1 MDTKREKIL
10 IEGGL
15 ESACHKAG
23 KLFIQGE
30 FITCEKFRELFISS
44 VKLPDIDLI
53 NCPSMKYLETDFG
66 KDRRFTFLID
76 LFTGS
81 IYYYRCSFNVT
92 VPGGKH
98 SGSGCYVNDV
108 CVEKWKWDWSVD
120 FNLDEFFL
128 GDEPNFEDD

>member
-1 MDTKREKIL
+1 MDTKREIIL

-15 ESACHKAG
+15 QSACHKAG

-53 NCPSMKYLETDFG
+53 NCPSIKYLETDFG

-81 IYYYRCSFNVT
+81 VYYYRCSFNVT

-108 CVEKWKWDWSVD
+108 GVEKWIWNWAVD
-120 FNLDEFFL
+120 FNPHEYYM
-128 GDEPNFEDD
+128 GDDLNNPLL

>member
-15 ESACHKAG
+15 QSACHKAG
-23 KLFIQGE
+23 KLFIEGE

-81 IYYYRCSFNVT
+81 VYYYRCTFNVT

-98 SGSGCYVNDV
+98 SGSGCFVNDV
-108 CVEKWKWDWSVD
+108 GVEKWIWNWAVD
-120 FNLDEFFL
+120 FNPDEFFL
-128 GDEPNFEDD
+128 GDKPNFEDV

>member
-1 MDTKREKIL
+1 MDLNREKIL

-23 KLFIQGE
+23 KIFIQGE
-30 FITCEKFRELFISS
+30 FVTCEKFRELFISS

-76 LFTGS
+76 VFTGS
-81 IYYYRCSFNVT
+81 LYYYRCTFNVT
-92 VPGGKH
+92 LPGGKH
-98 SGSGCYVNDV
+98 SESGCFVNDV
-108 CVEKWKWDWSVD
+108 GVEKWKWNWAVD
-120 FNLDEFFL
+120 FNPDEFDL
-128 GDEPNFEDD
+128 GDEPDFQDE

>member
-23 KLFIQGE
+23 KIFIQGE
-30 FITCEKFRELFISS
+30 FVTCEKFRELFVSS

-53 NCPSMKYLETDFG
+53 NCPSMKYVETDFG
-66 KDRRFTFLID
+66 QDRRFAFLID
-76 LFTGS
+76 ICTGS
-81 IYYYRCSFNVT
+81 VYYYRCTFNVT

-98 SGSGCYVNDV
+98 SGSGCYINDV
-108 CVEKWKWDWSVD
+108 SVEKWKWDWAVD
-120 FNLDEFFL
+120 FNPDEFYM
-128 GDEPNFEDD
+128 GDDLNNPLL